1 MTSKKSKLKQYK
13 TIDGKLETFKPTT
26 IEQALGAKGVREYSF
41 LRNPFSPDEYEAYLK
56 DLVESDLYEHATK
69 HNCIPTDNRDRLIKK
84 LLVEHRN
91 HAAKFAPQTISASN
105 DPTNV
110 PDKIKKFMA
119 GAK

>member
-1 MTSKKSKLKQYK
+1 MGNKKSKLKQFRQ
-13 TIDGKLETFKPTT
+13 TDGKLETFQATT
-26 IEQALGAKGVREYSF
+26 IEQALGARGTREYSF
-41 LRNPFSPDEYEAYLK
+41 LRNPFSAEEYEEYLGG
-56 DLVESDLYEHATK
+56 LVESELYEHATK

-91 HAAKFAPQTISASN
+91 HAAKFAPQTIRAAN
-105 DPTNV
+105 DPTDV